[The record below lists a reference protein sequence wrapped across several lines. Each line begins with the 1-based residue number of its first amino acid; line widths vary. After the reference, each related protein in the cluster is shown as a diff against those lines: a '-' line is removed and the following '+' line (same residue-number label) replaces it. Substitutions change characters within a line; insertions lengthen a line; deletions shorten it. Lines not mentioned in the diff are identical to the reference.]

1 MRIKFKSRR
10 EGLVPMEAVVT
21 ISTARG
27 RNEEVIVHR
36 SQIDERGIEVDYIG
50 ERDGLLLVEL
60 PRQSM
65 SGHQRVWVP
74 KSVVA

>member
-10 EGLVPMEAVVT
+10 EGHVALEAVVA
-21 ISTARG
+21 IPTARG
-27 RNEEVIVHR
+27 QTEEVIVHR
-36 SQIDERGIEVDYIG
+36 GDLDERSLEVTYIG

-65 SGHQRVWVP
+65 SGRWRVWVT
-74 KSVVA
+74 KSAVA